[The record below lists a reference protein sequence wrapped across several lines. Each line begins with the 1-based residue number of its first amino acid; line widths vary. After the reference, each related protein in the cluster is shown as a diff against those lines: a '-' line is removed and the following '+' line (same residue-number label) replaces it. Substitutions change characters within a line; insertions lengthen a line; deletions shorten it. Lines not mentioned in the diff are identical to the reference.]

1 MAWFLFDQDSD
12 LFSSMAKLEPAEPTK
27 GSSFWKKPIEILLF
41 GIFTIIFGLLLAVA
55 GADLGSQA
63 SQYYNGNLWPFVFWI
78 GIGIF
83 LSGIGIIAGNRI
95 GYVFSIVMF
104 SIAYLTAIIQAFQR
118 DFVWGIF
125 LDPIV
130 LSFLI
135 LPRIRTY
142 FFKLQP
148 TKSIGFESDSSP
160 DAVVGQTGEATHVSP
175 TKKRAV
181 IEQLVKP
188 SNLLTLVLVIGM
200 FSIIPVVAS
209 SVHTVSVSQVRLDV
223 LYPPGSNSTFPWFGP
238 STQTISA
245 GGFMWGLGKIAISFT
260 LDNLGLFQ
268 QHTVDW
274 ISVATP
280 GFTLYSSGTP
290 ITVPD
295 LASVTFHLILQAP
308 DYDFSGSVILELH
321 TS

>member
-1 MAWFLFDQDSD
+1 
-12 LFSSMAKLEPAEPTK
+12 
-27 GSSFWKKPIEILLF
+27 
-41 GIFTIIFGLLLAVA
+41 
-55 GADLGSQA
+55 
-63 SQYYNGNLWPFVFWI
+63 
-78 GIGIF
+78 
-83 LSGIGIIAGNRI
+83 
-95 GYVFSIVMF
+95 
-104 SIAYLTAIIQAFQR
+104 
-118 DFVWGIF
+118 
-125 LDPIV
+125 
-130 LSFLI
+130 
-135 LPRIRTY
+135 
-142 FFKLQP
+142 
-148 TKSIGFESDSSP
+148 
-160 DAVVGQTGEATHVSP
+160 
-175 TKKRAV
+175 
-181 IEQLVKP
+181 
-188 SNLLTLVLVIGM
+188 M

>member
-1 MAWFLFDQDSD
+1 MVELESPNP
-12 LFSSMAKLEPAEPTK
+12 AKS
-27 GSSFWKKPIEILLF
+27 SSFWHKPIEIILF
-41 GIFTIIFGLLLAVA
+41 GIFTIIFGLLLAAA

-63 SQYYNGNLWPFVFWI
+63 SHYYNGNLWPLVFWV

-95 GYVFSIVMF
+95 GYISSIVMF

-142 FFKLQP
+142 FFKLKP
-148 TKSIGFESDSSP
+148 TASSGFEP
-160 DAVVGQTGEATHVSP
+160 DNSAGAVVTQTGEAPSQVSAP
-175 TKKRAV
+175 KKDTA
-181 IEQLVKP
+181 IKQLLKA
-188 SNLLTLVLVIGM
+188 SNILTLVLILGM
-200 FSIIPVVAS
+200 FSIIPVIAS
-209 SVHTVSVSQVRLDV
+209 SVHTVSVSEVRLDV

-274 ISVATP
+274 ISIATP

-308 DYDFSGSVILELH
+308 DYDFSGPVILELH